1 MFLGLNER
9 NLFSHIG
16 TCHRATVEIN
26 VAYSNGDLLCCSQAS
41 RRAWPIHFSLL
52 GLQFLL
58 RACREETLSRD
69 STGYPSLPQNSFC
82 ERPMFSF
89 KRRGFFWKEQIQ
101 CFYFLVYSSFSHLR
115 SVVQYFLILKNSEPR
130 NLKFYQRSRNLV
142 DCSVIYTKSSKLDF
156 KSHC

>member
-69 STGYPSLPQNSFC
+69 STVYRRFLKIAFVNAPCSVSSGVAFFGRNRFSAFTSSSTLP
-82 ERPMFSF
+82 PVT
-89 KRRGFFWKEQIQ
+89 
-101 CFYFLVYSSFSHLR
+101 YDLSFSI
-115 SVVQYFLILKNSEPR
+115 F
-130 NLKFYQRSRNLV
+130 
-142 DCSVIYTKSSKLDF
+142 
-156 KSHC
+156 

>member
-58 RACREETLSRD
+58 RACREETLIRD
-69 STGYPSLPQNSFC
+69 STVYPSLPQNSFC

-89 KRRGFFWKEQIQ
+89 KRRGFFGRNR
-101 CFYFLVYSSFSHLR
+101 FSAFTSSSTLPPVTYDLSFSI
-115 SVVQYFLILKNSEPR
+115 F
-130 NLKFYQRSRNLV
+130 
-142 DCSVIYTKSSKLDF
+142 
-156 KSHC
+156 

>member
-69 STGYPSLPQNSFC
+69 STVYPSLPQNSFC

-89 KRRGFFWKEQIQ
+89 KRRGFF
-101 CFYFLVYSSFSHLR
+101 
-115 SVVQYFLILKNSEPR
+115 
-130 NLKFYQRSRNLV
+130 
-142 DCSVIYTKSSKLDF
+142 
-156 KSHC
+156 